1 MKVRS
6 GLCKLD
12 TGGRSGL
19 QKPGFAPDFISGQDA
34 MPPIEEL
41 LLIREEVSKRFQP
54 LNPLTQIIAERLVKT
69 IYQQRRCESLIDLAR
84 SVPTRK
90 LNGLPLER
98 QTLFRKKLK
107 KLTETLQEL
116 KRSTRVYSASLSAE
130 TQAPQDSDAEIK
142 F

>member
-1 MKVRS
+1 
-6 GLCKLD
+6 
-12 TGGRSGL
+12 
-19 QKPGFAPDFISGQDA
+19 
-34 MPPIEEL
+34 MPPSREL

-69 IYQQRRCESLIDLAR
+69 IYQQRRCESLIDVAR
-84 SVPTRK
+84 SVPKRK
-90 LNGLPLER
+90 MDGLPLER
-98 QTLFRKKLK
+98 QTLFRKKLR

-116 KRSTRVYSASLSAE
+116 KRSTRVYSASLSAD